1 MAFVCFKF
9 TLLCQDPN
17 SHLSRLFLRLHSGLF
32 LSAGLDYQV
41 WASPV
46 PGPGVQGL
54 AGTPLPL
61 FPLLLLPCLALR
73 VCRSQAASY
82 TLPTLIFPPKWC
94 VSLSLQEEA
103 HYGSSPLAM
112 LTAACSKFGGSS
124 PLRDCGTAVG
134 KGGTKKPYSDLSAP
148 KTMGDAYPAPFSST
162 NGLLSPAGSP
172 PAPASGYANDYPPFP
187 HSFPGPTGA
196 QDPGL
201 LVPKGHSSSDCLPS
215 VYTSLDMAHPY
226 GSWYKAGIHAG
237 ISPGPGNTPTPWWD
251 MHPGGNWLGG
261 GQGQG
266 DGLQGTL
273 STGPTQPPLNPQL
286 PTYPSDFAP
295 LNPAPYPA
303 PHLLQSGPQHVLP
316 QDVYKPKAVGNSG
329 QLEGSGAGKPPR
341 GAGTGG
347 SGGYAGS
354 GAGRSTCDCPNCQ
367 ELERLGAAAAGLR
380 KKPIHSCHIP
390 GCGKVYGKASHLKAH
405 LRWHTGERPFVCNWL
420 FCGKRFTR
428 SDELERHVRTHTREK
443 KFTCLLCSKRFT
455 RSDHLSKHQRTH
467 GEPGPGP
474 PPSGPKEL
482 GEGRSVGEEEASQ
495 PPRSSTSPAPPE
507 KAPGGS
513 PEQSNLLEI

>member
-1 MAFVCFKF
+1 M
-9 TLLCQDPN
+9 D
-17 SHLSRLFLRLHSGLF
+17 HLR
-32 LSAGLDYQV
+32 A
-41 WASPV
+41 
-46 PGPGVQGL
+46 
-54 AGTPLPL
+54 
-61 FPLLLLPCLALR
+61 
-73 VCRSQAASY
+73 
-82 TLPTLIFPPKWC
+82 K
-94 VSLSLQEEA
+94 EEA

-124 PLRDCGTAVG
+124 PLRDSTTLG
-134 KGGTKKPYSDLSAP
+134 KAGTKKPYTVGSDLSAP

-172 PAPASGYANDYPPFP
+172 PAPTSGYANDYPPFS
-187 HSFPGPTGA
+187 HSFPGPTGS

-237 ISPGPGNTPTPWWD
+237 ISPGPGNAPTPWWD

-273 STGPTQPPLNPQL
+273 PTGPAQPPLNPQL

-303 PHLLQSGPQHVLP
+303 PHLLQPGPQHVLP

-329 QLEGSGAGKPPR
+329 QLEGSGGAKPPR

-347 SGGYAGS
+347 SAGYGGS
-354 GAGRSTCDCPNCQ
+354 GAGRSSCDCPNCQ

-482 GEGRSVGEEEASQ
+482 GEGRSAAGEEEASQ
-495 PPRSSTSPAPPE
+495 TPRPAASPAPPE
-507 KAPGGS
+507 KAPEGS
-513 PEQSNLLEI
+513 PDQSNLLEI

>member
-1 MAFVCFKF
+1 MPIGFLGLRMASS
-9 TLLCQDPN
+9 LLE
-17 SHLSRLFLRLHSGLF
+17 
-32 LSAGLDYQV
+32 
-41 WASPV
+41 
-46 PGPGVQGL
+46 
-54 AGTPLPL
+54 
-61 FPLLLLPCLALR
+61 
-73 VCRSQAASY
+73 
-82 TLPTLIFPPKWC
+82 
-94 VSLSLQEEA
+94 EEA

-134 KGGTKKPYSDLSAP
+134 RGGTKKPYSDLSAP

-201 LVPKGHSSSDCLPS
+201 LVPKGHSSPDCLPS

-286 PTYPSDFAP
+286 PTYPSDFGP

-329 QLEGSGAGKPPR
+329 QLEGSGTGKPPR

>member
-1 MAFVCFKF
+1 MASSV
-9 TLLCQDPN
+9 L
-17 SHLSRLFLRLHSGLF
+17 
-32 LSAGLDYQV
+32 
-41 WASPV
+41 
-46 PGPGVQGL
+46 
-54 AGTPLPL
+54 
-61 FPLLLLPCLALR
+61 
-73 VCRSQAASY
+73 
-82 TLPTLIFPPKWC
+82 
-94 VSLSLQEEA
+94 EEET

-124 PLRDCGTAVG
+124 PLQDSTTLGKAGIKKSYSVG
-134 KGGTKKPYSDLSAP
+134 SELPAP

-172 PAPASGYANDYPPFP
+172 PAPTSGYANDYPPFS
-187 HSFPGPTGA
+187 HSFPGHTGT

-201 LVPKGHSSSDCLPS
+201 LVSKGHTSSDCLPS

-237 ISPGPGNTPTPWWD
+237 ISPGPGNAPTPWWD

-273 STGPTQPPLNPQL
+273 PTGPAQPPLNPQL
-286 PTYPSDFAP
+286 PTYPADFAP

-303 PHLLQSGPQHVLP
+303 PHLLQAGPQHVLP
-316 QDVYKPKAVGNSG
+316 QDVYKSKAVGNSG
-329 QLEGSGAGKPPR
+329 QLEASGGAKTSR

-347 SGGYAGS
+347 SGGYGGS
-354 GAGRSTCDCPNCQ
+354 GAGRSSCDCPNCQ
-367 ELERLGAAAAGLR
+367 EIERLGAAAAGLR

-482 GEGRSVGEEEASQ
+482 GEGRSAGEEEASQ
-495 PPRSSTSPAPPE
+495 TPRPSASPAPPE
-507 KAPGGS
+507 KAPEGS